1 MSDFNLYNWIIII
14 IFATVFGY
22 CIISNKRYQTLEQQ
36 YQELLLKDKDTVDS
50 LLNDNLNKKLVI
62 EDLESEIV
70 ALNHNIDSLQQI
82 KINLYKEK
90 ENFVVSQSISQSVL
104 LLKKNLYE
112 MKNN

>member
-1 MSDFNLYNWIIII
+1 M
-14 IFATVFGY
+14 
-22 CIISNKRYQTLEQQ
+22 
-36 YQELLLKDKDTVDS
+36 KDKDTVDS

-82 KINLYKEK
+82 KTNLYKEK